1 MQLRSLGM
9 ASLLGLVAGFVGCGS
24 ETPTAQ
30 PTSEPAPTASAAAD
44 AVGGAPAS
52 ADVPPPTDVVSRF
65 LDQIRR
71 GGDQTDAAALMTSK
85 ARAECQRTGL
95 VLQPIGSP
103 ETHFEVTRSEPVPG
117 SEDAALVHTLLV
129 EPPLDGKSEA
139 ASYQVVWALRREAS
153 GWRISGLALE
163 IEAGQDPL
171 VVDFENG
178 NDAAR
183 KLGVEVATERADQP
197 ALRQAADANAPAV
210 R

>member
-1 MQLRSLGM
+1 MQLRTLGM
-9 ASLLGLVAGFVGCGS
+9 ASLFGLVAGLVGCGS
-24 ETPTAQ
+24 ETPPAEE
-30 PTSEPAPTASAAAD
+30 SREPAAAASAAAD
-44 AVGGAPAS
+44 GARVAPS
-52 ADVPPPTDVVSRF
+52 PADVPPPTDIVSRF

-103 ETHFEVTRSEPVPG
+103 ETQFEVTRSERVPG

-129 EPPLDGKSEA
+129 EPPLEGEA
-139 ASYQVVWALRREAS
+139 EPTSYQVVWALRREAE

-163 IEAGQDPL
+163 IEAGEEPL

-183 KLGVEVATERADQP
+183 KLGVEVAADPADQP
-197 ALRQAADANAPAV
+197 AVRQAAEASDPAV